1 MANAKKPVSTTPAN
15 KFTSTVTSITPE
27 ARKKL
32 ISEKAYLHAEQR
44 GFKGDYQLF
53 DWLEAEGKVDRIYG
67 KAE

>member
-1 MANAKKPVSTTPAN
+1 MENLKKPVSKVPA
-15 KFTSTVTSITPE
+15 KKITSTVTSITPE

-44 GFKGDYQLF
+44 GFKGDCQLY
-53 DWLEAEGKVDRIYG
+53 DWLEAESKVDRIYG